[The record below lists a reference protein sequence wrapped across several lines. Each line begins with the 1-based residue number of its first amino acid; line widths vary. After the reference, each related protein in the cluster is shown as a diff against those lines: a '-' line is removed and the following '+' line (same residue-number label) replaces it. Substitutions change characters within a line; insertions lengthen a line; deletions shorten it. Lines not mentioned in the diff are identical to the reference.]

1 MNTRERDPRERS
13 QPGQPESAGGSAEG
27 GGAET
32 GERAREL
39 LEAGDRAI
47 ESALSKDSARFLAQN
62 QQTGGQ

>member
-1 MNTRERDPRERS
+1 
-13 QPGQPESAGGSAEG
+13 
-27 GGAET
+27 
-32 GERAREL
+32 